1 MASGVRATESKSI
14 NRSLASLADV
24 LLALATRSSHV
35 PTRNSKLTHLL
46 ADSFGGNSR
55 TLMMVC
61 LHPDESRLSETIHTL
76 QFAAR
81 VKSVSTDSKTTV
93 TKP

>member
-1 MASGVRATESKSI
+1 LATGVRATETKSI

-24 LLALATRSSHV
+24 FLALATRASHV

-46 ADSFGGNSR
+46 ADSFGGNSK

-61 LHPDESRLSETIHTL
+61 LHPDESRLSETIHAL

-81 VKSVSTDSKTTV
+81 VKTVSTDSKASV
-93 TKP
+93 SKP